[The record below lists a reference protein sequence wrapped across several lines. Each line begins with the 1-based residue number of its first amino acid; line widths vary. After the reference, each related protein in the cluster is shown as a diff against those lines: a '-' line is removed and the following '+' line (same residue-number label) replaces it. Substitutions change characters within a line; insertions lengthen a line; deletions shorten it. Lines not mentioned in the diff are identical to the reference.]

1 MKSLKKWLVVLPL
14 TALLAACNT
23 GGSSESDLPSG
34 GTATEIVF
42 GTEEVRN
49 KFADDVDLFAR
60 NVLAAKT
67 YELDANASGDMKVV
81 LDELKVPYGNGIE
94 TVKGSVKAE
103 GLEGSLKA
111 GVSFKDGAFIG
122 YANAKGSGSL
132 SVSYE
137 LPDAIYSEIP
147 PEMAETYGIKQ
158 KNSDKF
164 SAKDVGADA
173 YIVNGNI
180 YVNADKQ
187 ANRDFAKSVLN
198 TSLVKLPDLLKDMAK
213 IDDAAKYIDEFPL
226 KYVLPGYGPK
236 DIPNMPV
243 IPEGTVANYIKQ
255 FLAMINDPSEEAKA
269 YVDMAKEI
277 LSTLSLKSYVYSAD
291 SEYSYG
297 FSMGIDSVE
306 QLDTVYAKVLS
317 FIPEK
322 PQGMPDKISTFLE
335 SYGFKLNTFSIHV
348 SLAFG
353 VNGKL
358 FLGAGEKI
366 DIGVDMQVP
375 NSQVHIKGSYG
386 LNYDAGLTLTA
397 SNNSLADKIPSR
409 EELATYQDLPFNPPF

>member
-147 PEMAETYGIKQ
+147 EDVKNYGLKQ

-213 IDDAAKYIDEFPL
+213 IDDAAKFIDEFPL
-226 KYVLPGYGPK
+226 KYVVPGFAPK
-236 DIPNMPV
+236 DVPNMPV

-255 FLAMINDPSEEAKA
+255 FLAMVNNPNPDEQTKA
-269 YVDMAKEI
+269 IIDMAKDV

-306 QLDTVYAKVLS
+306 QLDSLYAKIIS
-317 FIPEK
+317 YIPNVPAE
-322 PQGMPDKISTFLE
+322 MPKDKISTFLE
-335 SYGFKLNTFSIHV
+335 RFGFKLNTFSI
-348 SLAFG
+348 
-353 VNGKL
+353 
-358 FLGAGEKI
+358 
-366 DIGVDMQVP
+366 P
-375 NSQVHIKGSYG
+375 NIYRKFI
-386 LNYDAGLTLTA
+386 LTGFQ
-397 SNNSLADKIPSR
+397 PH
-409 EELATYQDLPFNPPF
+409 